1 MVLTLPKQPSLSCGF
16 IIASA
21 LILFAALFQPDVV

>member
-1 MVLTLPKQPSLSCGF
+1 MFTLPKQPSLSWGF

-21 LILFAALFQPDVV
+21 LILFATLFQPDVV